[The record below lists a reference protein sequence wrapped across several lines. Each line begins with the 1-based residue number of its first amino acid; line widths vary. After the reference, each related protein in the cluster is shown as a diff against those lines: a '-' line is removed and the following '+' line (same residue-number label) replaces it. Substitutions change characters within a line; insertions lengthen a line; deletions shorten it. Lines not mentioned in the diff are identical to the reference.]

1 MSYKYI
7 TENNLYNKQT
17 YMYAEYEGKR
27 FLEEYLKSRK
37 IARGM
42 TEFSKQE
49 NRIESDSMVYQDLK
63 CIYSD
68 IRKGDRDAVNRI
80 KPYVKTFE
88 VRKRLYT
95 EYLDWKPTEK
105 ALFEVYE
112 IYLIFSDCLLEAYKE
127 TNCLKYYSCLLK
139 VDDMLLSIYPLL
151 TLWEREHLSAVISE
165 ELKIFCTL
173 LEKHGIV
180 LGDKN
185 GTE

>member
-42 TEFSKQE
+42 TEFSKPE

-105 ALFEVYE
+105 ALF
-112 IYLIFSDCLLEAYKE
+112 
-127 TNCLKYYSCLLK
+127 
-139 VDDMLLSIYPLL
+139 
-151 TLWEREHLSAVISE
+151 
-165 ELKIFCTL
+165 
-173 LEKHGIV
+173 
-180 LGDKN
+180 
-185 GTE
+185 